1 MKRSLFLLLI
11 ITFLFL
17 GCSINKQP
25 LFLRVENIELIETN
39 SNFITVEANAYF
51 NNPNDVGG
59 TLKSDEINVLVN
71 DIEVANVS
79 SEDFKVPA
87 KKEFSIPLRVTINT
101 NKILK
106 AKNNNVLESLL
117 KSVLNKSI
125 KIQYK
130 GDIVYKTF
138 GFSYTYAI
146 DETEHVKLKF

>member
-17 GCSINKQP
+17 ACSINKQP
-25 LFLRVENIELIETN
+25 VFLKVENIELIEAN
-39 SNFITVEANAYF
+39 SNFITVKANAYF

-59 TLKSDEINVLVN
+59 TLKSDKINVFVN
-71 DIEVANVS
+71 DLKLANVS

-87 KKEFSIPLRVTINT
+87 KKEFSIPLLVTINT

-106 AKNNNVLESLL
+106 AKADNVLGSLL
-117 KSVLNKSI
+117 NSVLNKSI

-130 GDIVYKTF
+130 GDIIYKTF